1 MATIL
6 LVEDDEQIRTL
17 LREFLEHHGYKVF
30 EAQNGREAITQF
42 SEHLID
48 VTIMDIL
55 LPDKDGLETIQDLR
69 RKSPDAKVIA
79 ISGGF
84 DREGVNILKMAER
97 LGALHTLLKPF
108 EMEKLLTTVRET
120 LQMPPFI
127 NT

>member
-17 LREFLEHHGYKVF
+17 LREFLEHHGYKVI